1 MKIFL
6 YNLMLITVIIVI
18 WVVIFPGWVIG
29 QIFQTIKNKIYG
41 YKK

>member
-6 YNLMLITVIIVI
+6 YNLMLITAIIII
-18 WVVIFPGWVIG
+18 WVVIFPVWVIG
-29 QIFQTIKNKIYG
+29 QVLQTIKNKIYG

>member
-6 YNLMLITVIIVI
+6 YNLMLITTIIII
-18 WVVIFPGWVIG
+18 WVVIFPGWAIG
-29 QIFQTIKNKIYG
+29 QVLQTIKNKIYG

>member
-6 YNLMLITVIIVI
+6 YNLMLITTIIII

-29 QIFQTIKNKIYG
+29 QVLQTIKNKIYG
-41 YKK
+41 Y

>member
-6 YNLMLITVIIVI
+6 YNLMLITAIIVI
-18 WVVIFPGWVIG
+18 WVVIFPLWVIG
-29 QIFQTIKNKIYG
+29 QVLETIKNKIYG

>member
-6 YNLMLITVIIVI
+6 YNLMLITAIIVI

-29 QIFQTIKNKIYG
+29 QILQTIKNKIYG
-41 YKK
+41 Y

>member
-6 YNLMLITVIIVI
+6 YNLMLITAIIVI
-18 WVVIFPGWVIG
+18 WVVIFPVWVIG
-29 QIFQTIKNKIYG
+29 QVLETIKNKIYG